1 VLGLIDG
8 EVVEIGADVGR
19 VGISLVRR
27 LVAAGGELVTVL
39 SGADPGAGAAAQ
51 AVHDY
56 LRRRHPL
63 VEVGVFVGGQPEFP
77 LLIGVE

>member
-8 EVVEIGADVGR
+8 EVVEIGADVGE
-19 VGISLVRR
+19 VGISLVGR

-39 SGADPGAGAAAQ
+39 SGADPGADAAAE
-51 AVHDY
+51 AVRGY
-56 LRRRHPL
+56 LRSRHPL
-63 VEVGVFVGGQPEFP
+63 VEVGVFVGGQPGFP